1 MQDKRL
7 REATTQWVA
16 TLDVLR
22 SEMPASESRSLIRE
36 VFAAFLLLRWADLQ
50 EAEQEAMAVF
60 EDRPYQPLLPQALQ
74 WRHWVRLD
82 HPQTIADRLHK
93 LANYTEGLRGDA
105 AHPMATYLHALADPL
120 RRVLKVNFVYLI
132 DLVRWVGELPF
143 ETPSERR
150 AVLDVFDQVMSE
162 TGDTHD
168 GQFSTPS
175 NIARLVAAVAN
186 PQPGERVYDP
196 CFGAGNFLVAAWQ
209 QAERSRMEQ
218 RRPGALLE
226 IAGIEINASTFLI
239 GLTRMLLAGID
250 SPRLELGNSLERESL
265 SSPSQQ
271 GFDVVV
277 AAPPLGMKVNRELA
291 TSRHFPIIT
300 SDSVGLFIQHA
311 LSQLRPHGRAVILVP
326 EGFLFRSGPERDLR
340 RSLIEQGQIEAVI
353 GLPAGALQ
361 PITGISVSIIVLSKA
376 GGHQKVKLG
385 QIGSQ
390 QKVNTETRLDDFE
403 VDNIVFALNNPGSL
417 PSSLK
422 VIRGLHS
429 RAQKIARQA
438 NDLPEEVLANWAKPL
453 EKLQHLMK
461 LTANGVSHDSI
472 YRNIWEVDAR
482 EFARYDWDLT
492 PRKRERGALEEMLA
506 GIGESLGETSA
517 IVRLG
522 EVAQIIPGRAIKSTE
537 LTDKPTEEHSIGYVR
552 IRDLNRG
559 QVDRVSSWLRPNIT
573 PQEHRWA
580 LLPGDVLV
588 SRSGTLGKAAL
599 VRNSVVGG
607 VAANGLYVLR
617 ADRQRLDPGFLLAY
631 LASPASQNWLEAQS
645 RGAVTQHLNLAAF
658 GNLPIPVP
666 PIQVQERAATRFREY
681 GTDAVTFLA
690 DFTGNKESQRLTTWL
705 TDLGGKIPKFVGGL
719 DDTPALSHFAPIVAL
734 AITARRWLDQEQVDN
749 QTARWLM
756 PFTQALL
763 PLSGVEQIPPGPG
776 LLNVLQDSERAIM
789 AVLEQATG
797 HQSDDA
803 QAHAIA
809 VRLLE
814 WLRAVISDLFN
825 VPGLQVSTA
834 PTSLTAGSYA
844 EFSVELENLGALPLR
859 DVRIETQPDWGI
871 TEVAYLAEGGSL
883 SVNLRGD
890 VPKQGGNLTLRL
902 LWQARTLS
910 GQVAEGEIELATR
923 LVHPEQAVT
932 TLATE
937 LGGSPYVTGSPLE
950 PMHGHSVF
958 YGRDELLGKIS
969 RQIAAHGNVVLLE
982 GNRRAGKTSILK
994 HLEGRTAIPGWLAVY
1009 ASLQGAEGAA
1019 QVVGVP
1025 TAEVFREIAR
1035 SIATALT
1042 KLDIDVPLPN
1052 GQTLASGK
1060 PALGVA
1066 RACREGIGAESPFTD
1081 FREYLELVLTVLE
1094 PLGLGLVL
1102 MLDEFDKLQEGI
1114 DNGVT
1119 SPQVPENIRFLIQTY
1134 PKFSAI
1140 LTGSRRLKRLREEYW
1155 SALYGLGTSIP
1166 VTALDT
1172 ESARK
1177 VVTEPVRDQLA
1188 FSQEAIERVIE
1199 VTARHPYL
1207 MQCLCN
1213 RVFDYAV
1220 QTKSRSI
1227 TASVVNDAAHSLVRD
1242 NEHFA
1247 SLWDYAALG
1256 PEAGRHR
1263 RQLILLLCALSFK
1276 QGSHIRFGTL
1286 HEQLAQVGVDV
1297 EDEPLDADLS
1307 YLRELELIEFSG
1319 EIGDGEYRLAIPLMA
1334 DWIEQQQDADVVAS
1348 RARTEAE
1355 EESA

>member
-1 MQDKRL
+1 MQDKQL
-7 REATTQWVA
+7 REATSQWIA
-16 TLDVLR
+16 ALDVLR
-22 SEMPASESRSLIRE
+22 SEMPASESKSLIRE

-50 EAEQEAMAVF
+50 DAELEAMAVF
-60 EDRPYQPLLPQALQ
+60 EDRPYQPLLPEPLQ
-74 WRHWVRLD
+74 WRHWAPLD
-82 HPQTIADRLHK
+82 HPRAIADRLQE
-93 LANYTEGLRGDA
+93 LARHVAGLRGDT
-105 AHPMATYLHALADPL
+105 AHPVAAYLHALAEPL
-120 RRVLKVNFVYLI
+120 RRVLKVNFFYLH
-132 DLVRWVGELPF
+132 DFVRWVADLPF
-143 ETPSERR
+143 ETRSERR
-150 AVLDVFDQVMSE
+150 ALLEVFDQAIAE
-162 TGDTHD
+162 TGDPYD
-168 GQFSTPS
+168 GQFASPV
-175 NIARLVAAVAN
+175 NIARLVAALAK

-196 CFGAGNFLVAAWQ
+196 CFGSGNFLVTAWQ
-209 QAERSRMEQ
+209 QAERSRNEL

-226 IAGIEINASTFLI
+226 VAGIEINASAFLI
-239 GLTRMLLAGID
+239 GLTRMLLAGIE

-265 SSPSQQ
+265 SSPSRQ
-271 GFDVVV
+271 GFDVVL
-277 AAPPLGMKVNRELA
+277 ANPPIGAK
-291 TSRHFPIIT
+291 TSREPWRYQHFAIAT
-300 SDSVGLFIQHA
+300 NDSTGLFIQHA
-311 LSQLRPHGRAVILVP
+311 LSQLKPHGRAVIAVP
-326 EGFLFRSGPERDLR
+326 EGFLFRGGAERELR
-340 RSLIEQGQIEAVI
+340 RHLLEQGQVEAVV
-353 GLPAGALQ
+353 GLPAGAFA
-361 PITGISVSIIVLSKA
+361 PYTSVKGSLLVLSKQGGASRVRMVDASPMFEQRA
-376 GGHQKVKLG
+376 GRKAPA
-385 QIGSQ
+385 IR
-390 QKVNTETRLDDFE
+390 T
-403 VDNIVFALNNPGSL
+403 
-417 PSSLK
+417 
-422 VIRGLHS
+422 VI
-429 RAQKIARQA
+429 AEQ
-438 NDLPEEVLANWAKPL
+438 LANEVRRAEMRKPREL
-453 EKLQHLMK
+453 PP
-461 LTANGVSHDSI
+461 GVPEDTSGTGALARSV
-472 YRNIWEVDAR
+472 WEVGMDELA
-482 EFARYDWDLT
+482 AADWDLS
-492 PRKRERGALEEMLA
+492 PRRREKGGLDDLLASLKEALGDTGSVAPL
-506 GIGESLGETSA
+506 SS
-517 IVRLG
+517 
-522 EVAQIIPGRAIKSTE
+522 VAQVTAGRAIKSADLLDE
-537 LTDKPTEEHSIGYVR
+537 PPFERSVGYVR
-552 IRDLNRG
+552 IKDLSQGKVGRT
-559 QVDRVSSWLRPNIT
+559 SSWLRPELASIE
-573 PQEHRWA
+573 QRWV

-588 SRSGTLGKAAL
+588 SKSGTIGKAAI
-599 VRNSVVGG
+599 VRNGAVGAI
-607 VAANGLYVLR
+607 AANGLYVLR
-617 ADRQRLDPGFLLAY
+617 ADQERLDAGFLLAY
-631 LASPASQNWLEAQS
+631 MASPACQNWLSAQS
-645 RGAVTQHLNLAAF
+645 RGAVIQHLNRAVLDE
-658 GNLPIPVP
+658 LPVP
-666 PIQVQERAATRFREY
+666 LPPLSMQARAAAQFREF
-681 GTDAVTFLA
+681 GTDALAFLA
-690 DFTGNKESQRLTTWL
+690 QATGSSESDRLANWL
-705 TDLGGKIPKFVGGL
+705 AELDGKVPKFVGSL
-719 DDTPALSHFAPIVAL
+719 DDTPPLNHFEPIVAL
-734 AITARRWLDQEQVDN
+734 AGAAQRWLDQEQVGS
-749 QTARWLM
+749 QPARWLA

-763 PLSGVEQIPPGPG
+763 PLAGVAQIPAGPG
-776 LLNVLQDSERAIM
+776 LLNVLQEAERGVKAALGHTTGHLPAESQARAIG
-789 AVLEQATG
+789 E
-797 HQSDDA
+797 
-803 QAHAIA
+803 
-809 VRLLE
+809 RLRD
-814 WLRAVISDLFN
+814 WLRAAISDLIDA
-825 VPGLQVSTA
+825 VGVKVSA
-834 PTSLTAGSYA
+834 LPSSLVAGSFA
-844 EFSVELENLGALPLR
+844 EFSIELENPAPLPLR
-859 DVRIETQPDWGI
+859 NVRVTTQPDWGGTLI
-871 TEVAYLAEGGSL
+871 PYLTEGGAFTIH
-883 SVNLRGD
+883 LRGD
-890 VPKQGGNLTLRL
+890 VPKQGGDLVLRL
-902 LWQARTLS
+902 QVEARALT
-910 GQVAEGEIELATR
+910 GDVIEGEFELPIR
-923 LVHPEQAVT
+923 VVDSDDVVNS
-932 TLATE
+932 LATE

-969 RQIAAHGNVVLLE
+969 RQIATHGNVVLLE

-1052 GQTLASGK
+1052 GQTLAASK

-1094 PLGLGLVL
+1094 SLGLGLVL

-1188 FSQEAIERVIE
+1188 FSQEAVERVIE

-1207 MQCLCN
+1207 MQCMCN

-1227 TASVVNDAAHSLVRD
+1227 TASVINDAAHSLVRD

-1263 RQLILLLCALSFK
+1263 RQLILMLCALSFK
-1276 QGSHIRFGTL
+1276 QGTHIGFGTL

-1355 EESA
+1355 EENA